1 MLLYGTVTSPFVRRV
16 RVVADELGLSVTMLD
31 SSTAEGQARLRQAT
45 PIWKIPVAEIDGRVI
60 FDSNRIIEYLFEEH
74 GHGSLRAMRPAT
86 RVDERNL
93 IAAVDGAL
101 EAAIR
106 LFYVRRDGQDPAQI
120 PYLAKERDRITE
132 VMGWLDRRVD
142 GGYCT
147 PDRRFGL
154 GELALYTSLAWMRFR
169 DAYPVDR
176 HPNLVNFEAEHQ
188 RRPSL
193 ASSAPR

>member
-16 RVVADELGLSVTMLD
+16 RVVAEELGLPVTMVD
-31 SSTAEGQARLRQAT
+31 SSTVEGQERLRKIT
-45 PIWKIPVAEIDGRVI
+45 PIWKIPVAEIDGQVI
-60 FDSNRIIEYLFEEH
+60 FDSNQIIEYLFEEH
-74 GHGSLRAMRPAT
+74 GHGPLRAMRPAT
-86 RVDERNL
+86 RVEERNL

-132 VMGWLDRRVD
+132 VMGWLDRRVES
-142 GGYCT
+142 GYCT
-147 PDRRFGL
+147 SDRRFGL
-154 GELALYTSLAWMRFR
+154 GELVLYSSLAWMRFR
-169 DAYPVDR
+169 DVYPIDR
-176 HPNLVNFEAEHQ
+176 HSNLVAFEAEHQ